1 MNSRNRSMEHP
12 GFEVI
17 KTNLIIAMI
26 NWLKKVKYNTI
37 PAENEKA

>member
-1 MNSRNRSMEHP
+1 MNSRNKPMEHP

-17 KTNLIIAMI
+17 KTKLIIAMI
-26 NWLKKVKYNTI
+26 NGFKKLKYNTI